1 MMWQWGIVVIVVL
14 VLGSARLYAR
24 IYENIEEMKSHFMFY
39 EKELG
44 RLPRLFKYLNKF
56 FEFLAFKSKLEP
68 TEQAVHYF
76 LGMTLVLPIAKYF
89 ALTGAGWYILIALA
103 CSVVKETADVV
114 FTGHWDRRDSV
125 VDTAFWMLGGL
136 TTPLLRSFL

>member
-1 MMWQWGIVVIVVL
+1 MMWQWWIVMVVVVIIV
-14 VLGSARLYAR
+14 AAR
-24 IYENIEEMKSHFMFY
+24 IYTNGQICRGVYKYKRSLFDSFCESKALEKVFGFM
-39 EKELG
+39 
-44 RLPRLFKYLNKF
+44 
-56 FEFLAFKSKLEP
+56 AFKSQLEP